1 MSENNLFPRRS
12 DIFKGTT
19 LDVRDSL
26 ARPSL
31 DTLYQVT
38 FSFGKYDTWLEG
50 SVPGKK
56 RNQGR
61 DFMRKMSLLCTQ
73 AELPGTSFDVS
84 TATGHHQGIV
94 ETFADLRNF
103 PPLDL
108 VFYCDADMV
117 IIEVL
122 ERWMEYINPV
132 QTNKRDLSAFTRF
145 NYPEDYKEIIHI
157 TKFERDSFNE
167 KKNAT
172 YQSNMTSYEFVNVWP
187 QNLTSMRLA
196 YGDPNVLKCN
206 ISLAYDRF
214 FTKFDY
220 KDSNQAVLNNPSLV
234 NSNDQPFQPFPV
246 RREDGRFTTTGTTS
260 ILPLGGV

>member
-1 MSENNLFPRRS
+1 MAFPSRGL
-12 DIFKGTT
+12 IFK
-19 LDVRDSL
+19 DSVDRVRDTV

-31 DTLYQVT
+31 DTFYQVD
-38 FSFGKYDTWLEG
+38 FSFGKESRWLEG
-50 SVPGKK
+50 SIPGKK
-56 RNQGR
+56 RTQGSN
-61 DFMRKMSLLCTQ
+61 FKTKMSLLCTQ
-73 AELPGTSFDVS
+73 AELPGTSFIESSV
-84 TATGHHQGIV
+84 TGNFQGIT
-94 ETFADLRNF
+94 ELFPNLRNF
-103 PPLDL
+103 PPLNL
-108 VFYCDADMV
+108 TFYVDADHV
-117 IIEVL
+117 ILEVL

-234 NSNDQPFQPFPV
+234 NSNDQQIQPFPV